1 MFVQLL
7 YKPTKETK
15 LEFQWIPSSFCGAW
29 WADFYFIDHKLLLI
43 RLTVRIIW
51 KKVIILWETSFY
63 REGGKS
69 VIPISSLTNPSK
81 QRIFVL
87 LSNIKWY
94 ESLLTLLLKKT
105 GKEKWEVH
113 TESKCTYIP
122 SVMTCLSEQNGIIS
136 SGKDHFIL
144 LPQSLTSSESKYK
157 GQHWALFCTLQGYDW
172 WYKTVDGSRLLEHKA
187 FKCLFLLWMWCTLVM
202 NMLGYSNLRQKKEFY
217 FWGIIHS
224 CEQDEA
230 ANVWGWGAALPA
242 VQHSRLG
249 AATESGCAQGLYG
262 KYPQSWEQRGWKVKL
277 CGDVSLQYVQ

>member
-1 MFVQLL
+1 MNSELFLWCLMSWLL
-7 YKPTKETK
+7 LHWSQIAIDKINCKNHLEESYHSVRDFILQRRREECDSHFFSYKPLKTE
-15 LEFQWIPSSFCGAW
+15 
-29 WADFYFIDHKLLLI
+29 
-43 RLTVRIIW
+43 
-51 KKVIILWETSFY
+51 
-63 REGGKS
+63 
-69 VIPISSLTNPSK
+69 
-81 QRIFVL
+81 
-87 LSNIKWY
+87 NICLAVKHQVVWVTPNFAS
-94 ESLLTLLLKKT
+94 EKKT

-202 NMLGYSNLRQKKEFY
+202 NMLRYSNLRQKKEFY

-242 VQHSRLG
+242 AQHSRLG